1 MFALVPSERAS
12 TRSSVER
19 YLGPG
24 EHVLYATRRHSA
36 VLDPAVVVWLGGV
49 VLALVL
55 SLAAP
60 GHPGWHLGQVGS
72 AVFVAGSAILGWRAW
87 QWSAARYV
95 VTNERVLFIQGIV
108 ARQVN
113 GVPLRGVLDTTYR
126 RTLGG
131 RLRGYGAL
139 ELNITGHPGLRTLV
153 PLRHPDAFY
162 QLILS
167 LMHPADPAAPPR
179 APAWAAAEPDPS
191 AQQQVT
197 RTFPQNARSPRVLRK
212 STETV

>member
-60 GHPGWHLGQVGS
+60 GHPFPHFWERMFSSG
-72 AVFVAGSAILGWRAW
+72 RA
-87 QWSAARYV
+87 
-95 VTNERVLFIQGIV
+95 
-108 ARQVN
+108 
-113 GVPLRGVLDTTYR
+113 
-126 RTLGG
+126 
-131 RLRGYGAL
+131 
-139 ELNITGHPGLRTLV
+139 
-153 PLRHPDAFY
+153 
-162 QLILS
+162 ILS
-167 LMHPADPAAPPR
+167 LRDDYRRDLRAVKAITACNIALESDPANAKVSLDAVIRSMWETAKDMNTKYKAFVSFGTQPPVIASETTCWICASLR
-179 APAWAAAEPDPS
+179 AVPCE
-191 AQQQVT
+191 
-197 RTFPQNARSPRVLRK
+197 
-212 STETV
+212 

>member
-1 MFALVPSERAS
+1 MLHSELLGVPANPVSK
-12 TRSSVER
+12 
-19 YLGPG
+19 L
-24 EHVLYATRRHSA
+24 RR
-36 VLDPAVVVWLGGV
+36 
-49 VLALVL
+49 
-55 SLAAP
+55 
-60 GHPGWHLGQVGS
+60 HLGQVGS
-72 AVFVAGSAILGWRAW
+72 VVFVAGSAFLAWRTW

-113 GVPLRGVLDTTYR
+113 GVPLRGVLDTTYH

-139 ELNITGHPGLRTLV
+139 ELNISGTPGLRRLV

-167 LMHPADPAAPPR
+167 LIQPGATVSPR
-179 APAWAAAEPDPS
+179 AAAETGRA
-191 AQQQVT
+191 AQRQVT
-197 RTFPQNARSPRVLRK
+197 EPRPVPAVPAGPRIPSDAPGRALLSPGAVRA
-212 STETV
+212 